1 MADLVYGKT
10 SREIREEIRSGINV
24 APTAGLAPGVVQ
36 TNLAILPQSEAFDF
50 LLFCQRNPKPCPLI
64 EVLEAGEV
72 EARISAPKSDI
83 RRDLPLYRIYEY
95 GSMSAEVEDISEYWK
110 EDFVSFLLGCSFS
123 FESALINN
131 GIPLR
136 HYQEGKNV
144 SMFITNLETEPAG
157 AFSGPMVVSMRA
169 IRRDSIVRA
178 VQVTSRFPS
187 VHGAPIHIGDP
198 KAIGIHD
205 INKPDFGDVTAL
217 EGDEVPVFWACGVT
231 PQSIAM
237 KSRPPIMITH
247 APGHMFLTDIKDE
260 ELSLI

>member
-1 MADLVYGKT
+1 
-10 SREIREEIRSGINV
+10 
-24 APTAGLAPGVVQ
+24 
-36 TNLAILPQSEAFDF
+36 
-50 LLFCQRNPKPCPLI
+50 
-64 EVLEAGEV
+64 
-72 EARISAPKSDI
+72 
-83 RRDLPLYRIYEY
+83 
-95 GSMSAEVEDISEYWK
+95 MSAEVEDISEYWK

-198 KAIGIHD
+198 QAIGIHD

>member
-1 MADLVYGKT
+1 MTDPVSGKT
-10 SREIREEIRSGINV
+10 SQEIREEIRSGGHV
-24 APTAGLAPGVVQ
+24 TPTAGIAPGIVQ

-64 EVLEAGEV
+64 EVIEAGEV

-83 RRDLPLYRIYEY
+83 RKDLPLYRVYEY
-95 GSMSAEVEDISEYWK
+95 GSMTAEVPDISEYWK
-110 EDFVSFLLGCSFS
+110 DDFVSFLLGCSFS

-131 GIPLR
+131 RIPLR
-136 HYQEGKNV
+136 HYEESKNV

-157 AFSGPMVVSMRA
+157 SFSGPMVVSMRA
-169 IRRDSIVRA
+169 IPRESIVRA
-178 VQVTSRFPS
+178 VQVTSRFPA

-198 KAIGIHD
+198 HAIGIRD
-205 INKPDFGDVTAL
+205 INKPDFGDATIF
-217 EGDEVPVFWACGVT
+217 EGNEVPVFWACGVT

-237 KSRPPIMITH
+237 NSRPPIMITH